1 MGCSAVGVLR
11 CLFIP
16 YIEMCFKTGN
26 LIFLLDVR
34 EAAEMS
40 VCRTVN
46 KRIKITTKVMTIKES

>member
-1 MGCSAVGVLR
+1 MGVHR
-11 CLFIP
+11 CIYIP

-26 LIFLLDVR
+26 LIFLLDIR

-46 KRIKITTKVMTIKES
+46 KRIKNTTKVMTIKES